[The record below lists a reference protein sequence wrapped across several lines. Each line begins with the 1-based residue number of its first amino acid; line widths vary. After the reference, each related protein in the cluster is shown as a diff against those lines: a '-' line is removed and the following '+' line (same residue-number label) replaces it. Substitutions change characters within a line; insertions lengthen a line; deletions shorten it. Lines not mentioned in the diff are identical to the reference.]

1 MKGEGHQDKKGR
13 KEAVGDNSLWH
24 DFVLKALGYLMN
36 ISIIGCGAI
45 GSELAIS
52 IDSGRIENANLVAIF
67 DAEQISTQ
75 RLKLRL
81 HNHNV
86 VSFSSFTDFV
96 CSQEF
101 RITDIVIEA
110 ASQAAAKQYG
120 KFVLKYKKDL
130 FLMSVGALSDDSFS
144 SELLDIALTN
154 KNHIYVPTGAIAG
167 LDAIRSLKGHLDSVT
182 LTTTKN
188 PKALADA
195 PFFASNPVKL
205 ETIKESTLV
214 YQGDALDAA
223 EKFPANINVAVALGL
238 AGVGLRKTRV
248 EIIADPHINV
258 NQHNIRATGPFGEI
272 LINVR
277 SVQTPSNPK
286 TSILA
291 VHSAIECLR
300 QACGSWFKIGS

>member
-1 MKGEGHQDKKGR
+1 
-13 KEAVGDNSLWH
+13 
-24 DFVLKALGYLMN
+24 MN

-52 IDSGRIENANLVAIF
+52 IDSGRIKNANLVAIF
-67 DAEQISTQ
+67 DVNLFSAKK
-75 RLKLRL
+75 LKLRL

-86 VSFSSFTDFV
+86 ASFSSFTELV

-101 RITDIVIEA
+101 KITDIVIEA
-110 ASQAAAKQYG
+110 ASPAAAKQYS
-120 KFVLKYKKDL
+120 KYVLSYKKDL
-130 FLMSVGALSDDSFS
+130 LLMSVGALSDDSFS
-144 SELLDIALTN
+144 SELLEIALTN

-167 LDAIRSLKGHLDSVT
+167 LDAIRSLKGYLDAVT

-188 PKALADA
+188 PKALMGA

-205 ETIKESTLV
+205 DTIKESTLI
-214 YQGDALDAA
+214 YQGDAKDAA

-238 AGVGLRKTRV
+238 AGVGLRKTKV
-248 EIIADPHINV
+248 EIVADPHINV
-258 NQHNIRATGPFGEI
+258 NQHAIRATGQFGEI

-286 TSILA
+286 TSVMA
-291 VHSAIECLR
+291 VYSAIECLR
-300 QACGSWFKIGS
+300 QACGSWFKVGS